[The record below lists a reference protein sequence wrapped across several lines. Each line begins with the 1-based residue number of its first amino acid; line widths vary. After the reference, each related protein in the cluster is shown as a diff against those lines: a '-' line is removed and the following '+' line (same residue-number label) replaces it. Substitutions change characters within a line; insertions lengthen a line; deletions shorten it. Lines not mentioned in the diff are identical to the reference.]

1 MAEFGNQPTTTASR
15 KQRTFS
21 ESSSEISS
29 GVDLQERLRK
39 EKSFR
44 KETDEVYQRLQDDY
58 DELLKKYAQA
68 ENTIDQLRIG
78 AKLNLYSDLPPPQQS
93 SFVNVTVHKEP
104 GVFRFPRSSQAVLSE
119 GGFPSG
125 EISRGDDAVPQNGNQ
140 RSTTTTSSYAGLNP
154 SSPDVRGARL
164 RAALSSKVQYFQ
176 EDVDALQDHVM
187 EGQWGEPELQELRD
201 MCEQLKAQKGNLKQ
215 ELAQIRRLES
225 GRDPESFE
233 NER

>member
-29 GVDLQERLRK
+29 GVDLQEKLQK

-119 GGFPSG
+119 GVFANG
-125 EISRGDDAVPQNGNQ
+125 EVPRGADAAPQNGNQ
-140 RSTTTTSSYAGLNP
+140 RSATTSSYAGLNP
-154 SSPDVRGARL
+154 SSPDGRGARL

-187 EGQWGEPELQELRD
+187 EGQWGEPELQELRE
-201 MCEQLKAQKGNLKQ
+201 MCEQLKAQNGNLKQ

-225 GRDPESFE
+225 GRDPVAFE
-233 NER
+233 YER

>member
-1 MAEFGNQPTTTASR
+1 MAEFGNQPTTSASR
-15 KQRTFS
+15 KQRTLS

-29 GVDLQERLRK
+29 GVDLQEKLRK

-93 SFVNVTVHKEP
+93 SSVNATVHKEP
-104 GVFRFPRSSQAVLSE
+104 GVFRFPRGSQAVLSE

-125 EISRGDDAVPQNGNQ
+125 EVPRGADAAPQNGNQ
-140 RSTTTTSSYAGLNP
+140 RSITTSSYAGLNP
-154 SSPDVRGARL
+154 SSPDGRGARL

-187 EGQWGEPELQELRD
+187 EGKWGEPELQELRD
-201 MCEQLKAQKGNLKQ
+201 MCEQLKAQNGNLKQ
-215 ELAQIRRLES
+215 ELAQIRRLET

>member
-1 MAEFGNQPTTTASR
+1 MAEFGNQPTTSASR
-15 KQRTFS
+15 KQRTLS

-29 GVDLQERLRK
+29 GVDLQEKLRK

-93 SFVNVTVHKEP
+93 SSVNATVHKEP

-125 EISRGDDAVPQNGNQ
+125 EVPRGADAAPQNGNQ
-140 RSTTTTSSYAGLNP
+140 RSTTTSSYAGLNP
-154 SSPDVRGARL
+154 SSPDGRGARL

-201 MCEQLKAQKGNLKQ
+201 MCEQLKAQNGNLKQ
-215 ELAQIRRLES
+215 ELTQIRRLET